1 MRIVEDLD
9 RLRKLSDR
17 TVLSLAKASGTSSS
31 AIGNFL
37 QGKSELGSSKLFHV
51 LEDLDIPLQDQI
63 RKKLLEKAGLIDRDV
78 NDLSNDFVVLF
89 ENLNDINKRIVLT
102 SLLKPL
108 LNSKDKSVLESL
120 KRIKR
125 RISFL

>member
-1 MRIVEDLD
+1 MRIVEDID

-17 TVLSLAKASGTSSS
+17 TVSSLARACGSSS
-31 AIGNFL
+31 TAIGNFL
-37 QGKSELGSSKLFHV
+37 QGKSELGSSKLFHI
-51 LEDLDIPLQDQI
+51 LEDLDVPLQDQI
-63 RKKLLEKAGLIDRDV
+63 RRKLQEKAGLIDQDE
-78 NDLSNDFVVLF
+78 NDLPKDFLVLF

-108 LNSKDKSVLESL
+108 LHSKDKSVLESL